1 MKRIILTLILA
12 LAAPSGWAAEKLPLE
27 TISAYFNAITTAQS
41 RFSQIND
48 DGSLSTGVIYIHRPG
63 RMRFEYDPPEAAVVI
78 AGAGAVVIHDP
89 KSNEPPETYPLKRT
103 PLWIILARKVDLD
116 QAKMVVG
123 HRFDGT
129 ATIVRA
135 LDPEHPE
142 YGSIDLK
149 FTGNP
154 VALTEWVINDGNGG
168 QTTVVL
174 DGLQTGGQFSSDL
187 FAIEME
193 TGSSGR

>member
-1 MKRIILTLILA
+1 MIRIILTLAVTLVA
-12 LAAPSGWAAEKLPLE
+12 SSGWAAEKLPLKA
-27 TISAYFNAITTAQS
+27 ISSYFNAITTAQG

-48 DGSLSTGVIYIHRPG
+48 DGSRSTGVLYIHRPG
-63 RMRFEYDPPEAAVVI
+63 RMRFEYDPPQAAVVI

-103 PLWIILARKVDLD
+103 PLWIILARKVNLD

-123 HRFDGT
+123 HGFDGT

-149 FTGNP
+149 FTDNP

-174 DGLQTGGQFSSDL
+174 SGLKTGGRFNSDL
-187 FAIEME
+187 FATQME
-193 TGSSGR
+193 TGSSDR

>member
-1 MKRIILTLILA
+1 MKRIVLTLILA
-12 LAAPSGWAAEKLPLE
+12 LVAPSGWAAEKLPLKE
-27 TISAYFNAITTAQS
+27 ISGYFNAITTAQS

-48 DGSLSTGVIYIHRPG
+48 DGSRSTGVLYIHRPG
-63 RMRFEYDPPEAAVVI
+63 RMRFEYDPPETAVVI

-103 PLWIILARKVDLD
+103 PLWIILARNVDLD
-116 QAKMVVG
+116 RAKMVVG
-123 HRFDGT
+123 HGFDGT

-135 LDPEHPE
+135 LDPEQPE

-149 FTGNP
+149 FTDNP
-154 VALTEWVINDGNGG
+154 VTLTEWVINDGNGG

-174 DGLQTGGQFSSDL
+174 SGLKTGGQFSSDL
-187 FAIEME
+187 FATQTE
-193 TGSSGR
+193 TSSPDR

>member
-1 MKRIILTLILA
+1 MKRIVLTFILA
-12 LAAPSGWAAEKLPLE
+12 MAAPSGWAAEKLPLKA
-27 TISAYFNAITTAQS
+27 ISGYFNAITTAQS
-41 RFSQIND
+41 QFSQIND
-48 DGSLSTGVIYIHRPG
+48 DGSRSTGVLYIHRPG
-63 RMRFEYDPPEAAVVI
+63 RMRFEYDPPEAALVI

-116 QAKMVVG
+116 RAKMVVG
-123 HRFDGT
+123 HGFDGT

-149 FTGNP
+149 FTDNP
-154 VALTEWVINDGNGG
+154 VTLTEWAINDGNGG

-174 DGLQTGGQFSSDL
+174 GGLKTGGHFSSDL
-187 FAIEME
+187 FATQPE
-193 TGSSGR
+193 TDSSDR

>member
-1 MKRIILTLILA
+1 MKRIILTLAFA
-12 LAAPSGWAAEKLPLE
+12 LVAPSGWAAEKLPLKA
-27 TISAYFNAITTAQS
+27 ISGYFNAITTAQG

-48 DGSLSTGVIYIHRPG
+48 DGSRSTGMLFIHRPG

-116 QAKMVVG
+116 REKMVVG
-123 HRFDGT
+123 HGFDGT
-129 ATIVRA
+129 TTVVRA

-149 FTGNP
+149 FTDSP
-154 VALTEWVINDGNGG
+154 VALKEWVINDDNGG
-168 QTTVVL
+168 QTTVML
-174 DGLQTGGQFSSDL
+174 GGLKTGGQLSRDLFKTQTESGSSD
-187 FAIEME
+187 
-193 TGSSGR
+193 R